1 MQLTANGKQLDVP
14 AGSTIHT
21 LLQQLGMDPSR
32 VAVEHNRAI
41 VPRAGFAITPLAHGD
56 RVEIVQFV
64 GGG

>member
-1 MQLTANGKQLDVP
+1 MHITANGKQLDI
-14 AGSTIHT
+14 AQGSNLQA
-21 LLQQLGMDPSR
+21 LLDQLGMNASR

-41 VPRAGFAITPLAHGD
+41 VPRANFATTPLAPGD